1 MKIYKKL
8 NHFAVQLKLM
18 QHCKSTIFQ
27 LKKKTWKK
35 KKPKKF
41 QETNSKMVCLKPIT
55 LKKRQYKLA

>member
-27 LKKKTWKK
+27 LKKKLGKK
-35 KKPKKF
+35 KAKKIPGNK
-41 QETNSKMVCLKPIT
+41 QQDGLLKANHT
-55 LKKRQYKLA
+55 QKKTV